1 MARLTT
7 AEREQLAALAEKAK
21 AEEMEDQG
29 YEIWVKN
36 EKGHQVK
43 MTGAAARRFMAQ
55 FGVDDDEDGQ
65 DDEGDETEDEDEPD
79 DKPVGGGYFKTRGK

>member
-7 AEREQLAALAEKAK
+7 QEREQLAALAEKAK
-21 AEEMEDQG
+21 AEEAEDQG

-43 MTGAAARRFMAQ
+43 MTGAKARKFMAQ
-55 FGVDDDEDGQ
+55 FGVDDDEDEPE
-65 DDEGDETEDEDEPD
+65 DEGQGDEDDEPD
-79 DKPVGGGYFKTRGK
+79 DKPAGGGYFKTRGK